1 MELLGEVIMR
11 NRRKVT
17 AADIK
22 RVKRVPQRRNGLAGK
37 GKSKTPLSKK
47 LYDAAYHA
55 TPERKKYR
63 AELLRANRKNPNG
76 KGMDKSHTKNGRLVN
91 EKASKNRA
99 RNKPGRSLK

>member
-1 MELLGEVIMR
+1 MR
-11 NRRKVT
+11 NKRKVT
-17 AADIK
+17 AADIR

-37 GKSKTPLSKK
+37 GKSKTPMSKK

-55 TPERKKYR
+55 TPERKRYR
-63 AELLRANRKNPNG
+63 AELQRANRKRPNG

-91 EKASKNRA
+91 ERASKNRA

>member
-1 MELLGEVIMR
+1 MR
-11 NRRKVT
+11 NKTKVT
-17 AADIK
+17 EKDIK
-22 RVKRVPQRRNGLAGK
+22 RIKRMPQRRNGLAGK
-37 GKSKTPLSKK
+37 GKSKTPMSKK

-63 AELLRANRKNPNG
+63 AELQRANRKRPNG

-91 EKASKNRA
+91 ERASKNRA

>member
-1 MELLGEVIMR
+1 MR
-11 NRRKVT
+11 NKRKVT
-17 AADIK
+17 AADIR

-37 GKSKTPLSKK
+37 GKSKTPMSKK

-63 AELLRANRKNPNG
+63 AELQRANRKRHNG
-76 KGMDKSHTKNGRLVN
+76 KGVDKSHTKNGKLVN
-91 EKASKNRA
+91 ERASKNRA